1 MEATGKGFESLDVS
15 RLQRGDPVMITH
27 GSGKTVG
34 VFEEAQTVHAA
45 EGLRQL
51 VFVNCNGTSRAYF
64 TDNVSIAR
72 APEGTPITEFGNAN
86 PDIPTNPPFQHGTPA
101 EQGDFGPIIRT
112 NPDDDRKPDQGSDE
126 ILAVIAE
133 SIRQD
138 NREALQRFQLRPN
151 Q

>member
-1 MEATGKGFESLDVS
+1 MASFEKEHGSDDV
-15 RLQRGDPVMITH
+15 RNFQPGELIQITH
-27 GSGKTVG
+27 GSGRIVG

-126 ILAVIAE
+126 ILALIAE
-133 SIRQD
+133 KILQD
-138 NREALQRFQLRPN
+138 NADALHRFQLRPN